1 MYKQCQFFS
10 QAVSKTIQNFRCL
23 YCSKHRAQVGSS
35 ESTVRK
41 KRFELLEEFFIG
53 ACLISTKRYPS
64 RRNFSKFN
72 ELFNK
77 LRVFDSSKRSS
88 VLKRALG
95 NSSTSNKVWR
105 GFSALSKV
113 LHGLTGYVH
122 TYGQKS
128 LKKISFILNMF
139 SVANHTFNHF

>member
-41 KRFELLEEFFIG
+41 KIP
-53 ACLISTKRYPS
+53 TKRYPS